1 MTLKLTTE
9 TLYNDTIYTSR
20 DLNRSTAKVLD
31 KALEEPVT
39 ITRNNDSFALLRRE
53 KMGDMSKKILY
64 TRVVAYLYEAIC
76 KVNMQ
81 QVLDPGDPYKWVDKF
96 DREEHIDLLSELS
109 SAMQHSENTDDWEEL
124 RCLIL
129 EWSESAIAISS
140 DDLDDFKAALGNS

>member
-31 KALEEPVT
+31 KALEEPIT

-53 KMGDMSKKILY
+53 KMGNMCKKILY
-64 TRVVAYLYEAIC
+64 TRVVACLYEVIC

-81 QVLDPGDPYKWVDKF
+81 QIIDRDNPYKWVEKF
-96 DREEHIDLLSELS
+96 DREEHIELMNDLSVAL
-109 SAMQHSENTDDWEEL
+109 QHGENTDDWEEL
-124 RCLIL
+124 KCVIF
-129 EWSESAIAISS
+129 EWSESANAIDS
-140 DDLDDFKAALGNS
+140 DDLNDFKAALGNT